1 MARRRTP
8 GLYRRK
14 RADGSVEWHI
24 DKFVKRF
31 GRLCESTGTNDEEEA
46 ERYLARRL
54 AQIREGIVYGVRPR
68 RKWRDAATRYL
79 TESADKKSV
88 ERAARA
94 LKDLDRHIG
103 DLWLDQVHN
112 DSLQRYRVARKAWAV
127 GTLNRTLAVVRRI
140 LKLSA
145 ELWRDEQS
153 GLTWLAV
160 APMIKLESKYKK
172 RQPYPLG
179 WDEQALLFPELA
191 GHLQRMALFA
201 VNTGARQE
209 EICGLKWRWEQ
220 RVPELDT
227 PSIQRTVFV
236 LPGSVTKN
244 GEPRV
249 LVLNDVAQAVIE
261 EVRRHHRTYVFTYQD
276 RHGQRNRVGRMNNKG
291 WRAARRRA
299 TAQYN
304 ETLERESPTG
314 FKSVRVHDLRH
325 TFGRRLRAAG
335 VGLEDRQ
342 DLLGHKSSRMTTHYS
357 AAELGNLLSAA
368 NLATKSRESPA
379 RTVLHVVGG

>member
-1 MARRRTP
+1 MP
-8 GLYRRK
+8 
-14 RADGSVEWHI
+14 
-24 DKFVKRF
+24 
-31 GRLCESTGTNDEEEA
+31 
-46 ERYLARRL
+46 
-54 AQIREGIVYGVRPR
+54 P
-68 RKWRDAATRYL
+68 
-79 TESADKKSV
+79 
-88 ERAARA
+88 
-94 LKDLDRHIG
+94 
-103 DLWLDQVHN
+103 WL
-112 DSLQRYRVARKAWAV
+112 
-127 GTLNRTLAVVRRI
+127 
-140 LKLSA
+140 
-145 ELWRDEQS
+145 
-153 GLTWLAV
+153 
-160 APMIKLESKYKK
+160 
-172 RQPYPLG
+172 
-179 WDEQALLFPELA
+179 LLFPELTS
-191 GHLQRMALFA
+191 HLQRMALFA

-236 LPGSVTKN
+236 LPGSATKN

-261 EVRRHHRTYVFTYQD
+261 EVRRQHQTYVFTYQD
-276 RHGQRNRVGRMNNKG
+276 RYGLRNRVGRINNKG

-299 TAQYN
+299 AARYT
-304 ETLERESPTG
+304 ETMDRECPAG

-379 RTVLHVVGG
+379 RTVLHVVGE

>member
-1 MARRRTP
+1 MGRRRSP
-8 GLYRRK
+8 GLYRRR
-14 RADGSVEWHI
+14 RADGTVEWHI
-24 DKFVKRF
+24 DKYVKRF
-31 GRLCESTGTNDEEEA
+31 GRLCDSTGTSDEEEA

-54 AQIREGIVYGVRPR
+54 AEIREGIIYGVRPR
-68 RKWRDAATRYL
+68 RTWRDAATRYL
-79 TESADKKSV
+79 TEFAQKKSI
-88 ERAARA
+88 ERDARA
-94 LKDLDRHIG
+94 LKDLDGFIG
-103 DLWLDQVHN
+103 NLWLDQVHN
-112 DSLQRYRVARKAWAV
+112 DSLQPYRNARKRLAV
-127 GTLNRTLAVVRRI
+127 GTVNRHLAVVRRI
-140 LKLSA
+140 LKLCA
-145 ELWRDEQS
+145 ELWRDESS

-160 APMIKLESKYKK
+160 APMIKLEAKYKK
-172 RQPYPLG
+172 RTPYPLG

-191 GHLQRMALFA
+191 AHLQRMALFA

-227 PSIQRTVFV
+227 PTIERTVFV

-249 LVLNDVAQAVIE
+249 LVLNDIAQAVIE
-261 EVRRHHRTYVFTYQD
+261 EARGQHRTYVFTYQD
-276 RHGQRNRVGRMNNKG
+276 RQGQRDRIGRMNNKG

-299 TAQYN
+299 AVRYK
-304 ETLERESPTG
+304 EVLERECPIG
-314 FKSVRVHDLRH
+314 FRRVRVHDLRH

-335 VGLEDRQ
+335 VSLEDRQ

-357 AAELGNLLSAA
+357 AAEIGNLVAAA

-379 RTVLHVVGG
+379 RTVLHVVGE